1 MRQVDEQ
8 ARRILERTETLPE
21 EHLLKMH
28 GVLRGVRPM
37 DEDFFNPSTR
47 IESVSVAGVQ
57 LHAGSRVR
65 IRPKSRADVMDL
77 ALAGKTAVIEALEC
91 DAEDRIQLALVLED
105 DPGKDL
111 GMMRQPGHRFF
122 FGVDERRGNRQARKC

>member
-1 MRQVDEQ
+1 MPALESEF
-8 ARRILERTETLPE
+8 ARR
-21 EHLLKMH
+21 
-28 GVLRGVRPM
+28 G
-37 DEDFFNPSTR
+37 
-47 IESVSVAGVQ
+47 
-57 LHAGSRVR
+57 
-65 IRPKSRADVMDL
+65 RADVMDI

-122 FGVDERRGNRQARKC
+122 YGIDEVEPLKEQDESANSRRGHWAIFSREMTPSALKSFGTWRCSPFRRLSWYRISESAATISPML

>member
-1 MRQVDEQ
+1 
-8 ARRILERTETLPE
+8 
-21 EHLLKMH
+21 
-28 GVLRGVRPM
+28 
-37 DEDFFNPSTR
+37 
-47 IESVSVAGVQ
+47 
-57 LHAGSRVR
+57 
-65 IRPKSRADVMDL
+65 MDL

-122 FGVDERRGNRQARKC
+122 YGVDEIEPVKER